1 MLTGS
6 LILGGSGPSL
16 LSRALFSLGSRRLF
30 IATPRLI
37 AVLLLLWLAGPSSCS
52 TRARLLR
59 GMWDLPRS
67 GAEPE
72 SPALAEQFLP
82 TAPPGKS
89 LCFLSKNKR
98 HLFHFHQ
105 EFCSMYSLFCSTTFC
120 DFLGNFVTPS
130 FQKLFIFLRKE
141 LFQAPFTVL
150 EGTEIFPTKRIL

>member
-1 MLTGS
+1 MGC
-6 LILGGSGPSL
+6 L
-16 LSRALFSLGSRRLF
+16 LV
-30 IATPRLI
+30 ATPRLLI
-37 AVLLLLWLAGPSSCS
+37 AMLLSLWREGPRSCG
-52 TRARLLR
+52 TWARLLR
-59 GMWDLPRS
+59 GMWDLPRP
-67 GAEPE
+67 GADPE
-72 SPALAEQFLP
+72 SPALAERFLP
-82 TAPPGKS
+82 TAPPGMS

-105 EFCSMYSLFCSTTFC
+105 ELCSVDSLFCSTAFC